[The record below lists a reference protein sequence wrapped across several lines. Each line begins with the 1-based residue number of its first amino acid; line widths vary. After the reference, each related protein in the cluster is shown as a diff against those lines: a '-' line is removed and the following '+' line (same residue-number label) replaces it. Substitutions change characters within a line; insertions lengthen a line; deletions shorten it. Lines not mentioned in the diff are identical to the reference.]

1 MSSLHSNAGRRA
13 LAALVDFGRLVTRS
27 ASPDDVLSA
36 LAHAAVTEAGADAA
50 AALAM
55 TPEGGSRLV
64 ASTGLPS
71 APMDFTAD
79 ADLVG
84 EEIGDALLAAVGGGF
99 GRPVTIPLVSGGGV
113 FGSLVLLYRA
123 GRAMDE
129 DAQVLM
135 EGLVDLAA
143 AGLAG
148 AAQYA
153 ELACSYERLRDSRA
167 ALERGEKLRALG
179 QMAASVSHD
188 LKNLLNPLSLGLQ
201 YLRRL
206 LPRDAS
212 EAQGSIAE
220 MQAVLRRG
228 VETLERL
235 RAFSHQ
241 SPSGRPE
248 PTTLDRIAHEAL
260 AIGRA
265 RARPGVPYAFVE
277 DLHAPPP
284 VLLPTGEG
292 VAALVNL
299 VVNAV
304 EAMPEGGTV
313 TVATGGSAEGSWV
326 RVSDDGP
333 GMTPAVEQRLFEP
346 FFTTKGDE
354 GTGLGLAMVY
364 AFVRRHG
371 GRIELETGP
380 GRGAAFTLWFPREG
394 ADVGAP
400 P

>member
-1 MSSLHSNAGRRA
+1 MASLHTDEGRRA
-13 LAALVDFGRLVTRS
+13 LTALVDFGRLVTRS
-27 ASPDDVLSA
+27 AKPDDVLAA
-36 LAHAAVTEAGADAA
+36 LACAAVTEASADAA
-50 AALAM
+50 AALAV
-55 TPEGGSRLV
+55 TSAGASRLV
-64 ASTGLPS
+64 ASTGLPD
-71 APMDFTAD
+71 APIDFTAD

-84 EEIGDALLAAVGGGF
+84 EEIGDALLTAVGGGF

-129 DAQVLM
+129 GAQVLV

-153 ELACSYERLRDSRA
+153 ELAQSYQRLRDSRA

-188 LKNLLNPLSLGLQ
+188 LKNILNPLSLNLQ

-220 MQAVLRRG
+220 MQSVLGRG

-241 SPSGRPE
+241 TPSGRPE
-248 PTTLDRIAHEAL
+248 PTELDRIAREAL
-260 AIGRA
+260 TIGRA
-265 RARPGVPYAFVE
+265 RAKTGVTYAFVE
-277 DLHAPPP
+277 DLRAPPP
-284 VLLPTGEG
+284 VQLAAGEG

-299 VVNAV
+299 VVNAID
-304 EAMPEGGTV
+304 AMPGGGTV
-313 TVATGGSAEGSWV
+313 SVATGGSSDGSWV

-333 GMTPAVEQRLFEP
+333 GMSPEVERRVFEP

-371 GRIELETGP
+371 GRIELETAP
-380 GRGAAFTLWFPREG
+380 GRGASFTLWFPRDG
-394 ADVGAP
+394 A
-400 P
+400 